1 MDKND
6 QNPQN
11 NHIRIKKH
19 LGQNFITDVNLLKK
33 IVSQANVT
41 KNTFVIEIG
50 PGRGSLTEVLLD
62 KANKVLAYEI
72 DSELIPELVRRF
84 QNRNNLI
91 LVNQD
96 VLNVDINADLEKYFP
111 ADAEIAIVSNL
122 PYYITTSILMKFL
135 EATDKL
141 SRIIVMTQLEVAKR
155 LTSKPG
161 TKEYNALSIAIDYRS
176 DAKLLFKVPREVFKP
191 IPRVDSAVIA
201 LGMPKATPYA
211 KPIDEKLFFTLI
223 RAAFAQRRKT
233 LANNLLSA
241 GLVCDR
247 DAIEQLFEQTRI
259 PISARA
265 ETINTAT
272 FIDLANRLVNIEENI
287 TKTPA
292 EELI

>member
-33 IVSQANVT
+33 IVSQAKVT
-41 KNTFVIEIG
+41 KNTFVIEVG

>member
-1 MDKND
+1 
-6 QNPQN
+6 
-11 NHIRIKKH
+11 
-19 LGQNFITDVNLLKK
+19 LLKK
-33 IVSQANVT
+33 IVSQAKVT
-41 KNTFVIEIG
+41 KNTFVIEVG

>member
-33 IVSQANVT
+33 IVSQAKVT
-41 KNTFVIEIG
+41 KNTFVIEVG

-265 ETINTAT
+265 EIINTAT
-272 FIDLANRLVNIEENI
+272 FIDLANRLVNTEENI
-287 TKTPA
+287 TKTLA

>member
-11 NHIRIKKH
+11 NHIRIKNH

-33 IVSQANVT
+33 IVSQAKVT
-41 KNTFVIEIG
+41 KNTFVIEVG

-161 TKEYNALSIAIDYRS
+161 TKEYNALS
-176 DAKLLFKVPREVFKP
+176 
-191 IPRVDSAVIA
+191 
-201 LGMPKATPYA
+201 MP
-211 KPIDEKLFFTLI
+211 LI
-223 RAAFAQRRKT
+223 T
-233 LANNLLSA
+233 
-241 GLVCDR
+241 G
-247 DAIEQLFEQTRI
+247 
-259 PISARA
+259 
-265 ETINTAT
+265 
-272 FIDLANRLVNIEENI
+272 
-287 TKTPA
+287 
-292 EELI
+292 